1 MCKDTIEN
9 TVLAV
14 LSFLLGLYF
23 GADYADYFLSS
34 VPYQAFLPHFPK
46 VSAMFGSIRF
56 AAAISDSALA
66 PSPLPRSASPRP

>member
-9 TVLAV
+9 TVVAV

-46 VSAMFGSIRF
+46 VSAIFGSIRC
-56 AAAISDSALA
+56 AAAISDSAA
-66 PSPLPRSASPRP
+66 GSSPLRRSAMPRP